1 MRALRSTNAESLG
14 HTEHSTP
21 EDKRVHPEADRMEE
35 AVARHGCSRPEE
47 LHRETVGQG
56 VGRMETADQEVGH
69 TVAAGRRM
77 GREAGEAVV
86 RKAKEPVQV
95 RHKAKEPVQAVHH
108 RARERPVRAVR
119 RRARKRLREVH
130 MARELHQVVH
140 RRAKEPVQVAHRRA
154 KEPVQVARMAMGMGH
169 WRAVAGK
176 VIDWVEEDQR
186 AELAEKVPLLLRSR
200 SRMHLSCQSGRQLA
214 CRPWACR
221 PLASHPSAYRRR

>member
-1 MRALRSTNAESLG
+1 
-14 HTEHSTP
+14 
-21 EDKRVHPEADRMEE
+21 MEE

-95 RHKAKEPVQAVHH
+95 RHKAKEAVQAVHH

-140 RRAKEPVQVAHRRA
+140 RRATEPVQG
-154 KEPVQVARMAMGMGH
+154 ARMAMGMGH

-200 SRMHLSCQSGRQLA
+200 SRMHLSCQSDQQLA

-221 PLASHPSAYRRR
+221 PWASHPSACRRR

>member
-1 MRALRSTNAESLG
+1 
-14 HTEHSTP
+14 
-21 EDKRVHPEADRMEE
+21 MEE

-56 VGRMETADQEVGH
+56 VGRMETVDQEVGH
-69 TVAAGRRM
+69 TAAAGRCM
-77 GREAGEAVV
+77 GREAGEVVV
-86 RKAKEPVQV
+86 RKAKGPAQG
-95 RHKAKEPVQAVHH
+95 RHKAKEAVQAVHH

-119 RRARKRLREVH
+119 RRARERLREVH

-140 RRAKEPVQVAHRRA
+140 RRAKEPVQG
-154 KEPVQVARMAMGMGH
+154 ARMAMGMGH

>member
-95 RHKAKEPVQAVHH
+95 RHKAKEAVQAVHH

-119 RRARKRLREVH
+119 RRARERLREVH

-140 RRAKEPVQVAHRRA
+140 RRAKEPVQG
-154 KEPVQVARMAMGMGH
+154 ARKAMGMGR

-200 SRMHLSCQSGRQLA
+200 SRMHLSCQSDQQLA

-221 PLASHPSAYRRR
+221 PWASHPSACRRR

>member
-1 MRALRSTNAESLG
+1 MG
-14 HTEHSTP
+14 
-21 EDKRVHPEADRMEE
+21 E
-35 AVARHGCSRPEE
+35 AVAHHGCSRPEE
-47 LHRETVGQG
+47 LRRETVGQA
-56 VGRMETADQEVGH
+56 VGHMATVDQEAGH

-86 RKAKEPVQV
+86 RKAKEPAQG
-95 RHKAKEPVQAVHH
+95 RHKAKEVVQAVHH

-119 RRARKRLREVH
+119 RRARERLREVH

-140 RRAKEPVQVAHRRA
+140 RRAKEPVQG
-154 KEPVQVARMAMGMGH
+154 ARKAMGMGR

-200 SRMHLSCQSGRQLA
+200 SRMHLSCQSDQQLA

-221 PLASHPSAYRRR
+221 PWASHPSACRRR